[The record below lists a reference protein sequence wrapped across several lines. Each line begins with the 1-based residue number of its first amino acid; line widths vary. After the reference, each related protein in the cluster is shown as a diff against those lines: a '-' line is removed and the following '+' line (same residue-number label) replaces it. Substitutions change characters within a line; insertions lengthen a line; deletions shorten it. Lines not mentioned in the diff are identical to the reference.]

1 MKYRSIGT
9 PRSDERKQVRQIMGA
24 CKQLLRRLDLLGEKD
39 QLIPIYR
46 HAGVSQRRWCISEN
60 QDVES
65 FAEYFREIEQGLNG
79 VNSNDLSEAD
89 G

>member
-24 CKQLLRRLDLLGEKD
+24 YKQLLRRLDLLGEKD
-39 QLIPIYR
+39 HLIPIYR
-46 HAGVSQRRWCISEN
+46 HAGVSQRRRCISEN

-79 VNSNDLSEAD
+79 VNSKDLSEAD